1 MRDWTKSPL
10 PEPGVPGTNRRCRGR
25 CRTGPR
31 MPGTEPGSQRECSA
45 RNGGAG
51 DRDRE
56 RRGRC
61 GAGPVGPGRG
71 CGWCRECGGWRRPP
85 PRASGAG
92 AGPRAARP
100 APAAVPPRRRPG
112 AAGGASADRPSMEG
126 TRRALLRLAAACCL
140 LCALPGTGAGRPR
153 GTGAAR
159 GRGGRSPPGLA
170 APGSGRRGSAG
181 TPGLLRP
188 LVGLREEGLGSPP
201 RARKPP
207 GSGASGLV
215 PKLGRSAHGPGRSRP
230 GAAPV
235 RSPGDARRGAGGGGG
250 AEGGRRAPLSRQQ
263 RGRPPRPCPYK
274 AAAGSARPAGA
285 APPPAEPGRVRLP
298 GPAGNPRG
306 CAGRGAA
313 SPEALAHPPASGP
326 ASPLPPTLQLSGAY
340 EPAAELPTEGT
351 PDKARAPPP
360 ACRHWAPSS
369 RRAAGEEAMPVSGT
383 EQEAD
388 PGPRQPLPGCIS
400 ARLHEQHVPTW
411 AGAVC
416 SVALTAPATDNA
428 DRALPR
434 GRERAPSRGAVAIP
448 P

>member
-159 GRGGRSPPGLA
+159 GRGGGSPPGLA

-250 AEGGRRAPLSRQQ
+250 RREAGEPRSQGSSEAARPGLARTRQLQAALAPRALLPRRRSRAGFGSPAQ
-263 RGRPPRPCPYK
+263 RGTRGDARGGEQRARRRSPTHRHPALRALCLPPCSSRVPTNPPRSFPPRGPRTK
-274 AAAGSARPAGA
+274 PELRRLPAGTGR
-285 APPPAEPGRVRLP
+285 PVPVVLRERRRCRCPGRSRRQTPAPGSLSQAVFRL
-298 GPAGNPRG
+298 GSMSNTSPRG
-306 CAGRGAA
+306 QAQSAA
-313 SPEALAHPPASGP
+313 W
-326 ASPLPPTLQLSGAY
+326 
-340 EPAAELPTEGT
+340 
-351 PDKARAPPP
+351 R
-360 ACRHWAPSS
+360 
-369 RRAAGEEAMPVSGT
+369 
-383 EQEAD
+383 
-388 PGPRQPLPGCIS
+388 
-400 ARLHEQHVPTW
+400 
-411 AGAVC
+411 
-416 SVALTAPATDNA
+416 
-428 DRALPR
+428 
-434 GRERAPSRGAVAIP
+434 
-448 P
+448 

>member
-1 MRDWTKSPL
+1 M
-10 PEPGVPGTNRRCRGR
+10 PGAVPNRTEDAGDRTGIAAGVLCPKRRCRGP
-25 CRTGPR
+25 GPR
-31 MPGTEPGSQRECSA
+31 AAGTVR
-45 RNGGAG
+45 RRTGGAG
-51 DRDRE
+51 TGVRVVPGVRGVAAAPAP
-56 RRGRC
+56 RLRGRGWTTC
-61 GAGPVGPGRG
+61 RPPRPGR
-71 CGWCRECGGWRRPP
+71 RPAPAP
-85 PRASGAG
+85 PRCRRRSQRGSAQHGG
-92 AGPRAARP
+92 DAARP
-100 APAAVPPRRRPG
+100 APPRRRLLPALRPARYRGRPPEGYRGGPGERGGVPARSRSAGERPSGQRRDPRAPPPAGG
-112 AAGGASADRPSMEG
+112 AAGGGSGEPSPGTEASGERRLGLGPETRAKCPRPRAQSPR
-126 TRRALLRLAAACCL
+126 RRA
-140 LCALPGTGAGRPR
+140 GKV
-153 GTGAAR
+153 AR
-159 GRGGRSPPGLA
+159 GCSAGGR
-170 APGSGRRGSAG
+170 R
-181 TPGLLRP
+181 
-188 LVGLREEGLGSPP
+188 
-201 RARKPP
+201 
-207 GSGASGLV
+207 
-215 PKLGRSAHGPGRSRP
+215 
-230 GAAPV
+230 
-235 RSPGDARRGAGGGGG
+235 GGG

>member
-1 MRDWTKSPL
+1 MVQDWTRDARDREGPDPVRDWTKSPL

-159 GRGGRSPPGLA
+159 GRGGGPRPVSQRRGAAVGA
-170 APGSGRRGSAG
+170 APG
-181 TPGLLRP
+181 
-188 LVGLREEGLGSPP
+188 
-201 RARKPP
+201 PP
-207 GSGASGLV
+207 GSSARWWGCGRRVWGALPG
-215 PKLGRSAHGPGRSRP
+215 HGSLR
-230 GAAPV
+230 GAAP
-235 RSPGDARRGAGGGGG
+235 
-250 AEGGRRAPLSRQQ
+250 RAWSR
-263 RGRPPRPCPYK
+263 
-274 AAAGSARPAGA
+274 
-285 APPPAEPGRVRLP
+285 
-298 GPAGNPRG
+298 N
-306 CAGRGAA
+306 
-313 SPEALAHPPASGP
+313 SG
-326 ASPLPPTLQLSGAY
+326 
-340 EPAAELPTEGT
+340 E
-351 PDKARAPPP
+351 
-360 ACRHWAPSS
+360 
-369 RRAAGEEAMPVSGT
+369 
-383 EQEAD
+383 
-388 PGPRQPLPGCIS
+388 
-400 ARLHEQHVPTW
+400 VPT
-411 AGAVC
+411 
-416 SVALTAPATDNA
+416 AP
-428 DRALPR
+428 
-434 GRERAPSRGAVAIP
+434 GAVAP
-448 P
+448 APRR